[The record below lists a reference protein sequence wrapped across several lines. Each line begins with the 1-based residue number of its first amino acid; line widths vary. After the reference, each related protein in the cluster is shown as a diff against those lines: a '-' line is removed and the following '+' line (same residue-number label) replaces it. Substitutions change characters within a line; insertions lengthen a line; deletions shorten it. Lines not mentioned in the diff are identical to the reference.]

1 MNFNIFFINLTQQNA
16 TSIFINQVEHDDLS
30 NEILFIL
37 NYALV
42 EYCNKKNIN
51 YIDLAKKFDGKI
63 ECFFDRVHTTSAGSS
78 AIVQTIIDDLIEIIK
93 KEQLFYFAN

>member
-16 TSIFINQVEHDDLS
+16 TSIFINQVEHDGLS
-30 NEILFIL
+30 NDIMFIL

-51 YIDLAKKFDGKI
+51 YIDLAKKFDGKV
-63 ECFFDRVHTTSAGSS
+63 EYFFDKVHTTRVGSS
-78 AIVQTIIDDLIEIIK
+78 VIAQTIIDDLVKIIK
-93 KEQLFYFAN
+93 KEQLF